1 MYKRQ
6 LHLALVI
13 QIHLLVLAVELLDL
27 AQAFDLG
34 IHLGIV
40 QFHLRLAVC
49 PLQLA
54 LPGAAFVGILVLA
67 LAMRER
73 QLLQLQPLA
82 HLLHGDLPFARRADF
97 LELDLVAQLHELD
110 RLAPA
115 VTALG
120 DVDAQVVDVLFAQQ
134 PGLFDVCLLYTSRC
148 V

>member
-1 MYKRQ
+1 M
-6 LHLALVI
+6 I

-97 LELDLVAQLHELD
+97 LELDLVA
-110 RLAPA
+110 AA
-115 VTALG
+115 A
-120 DVDAQVVDVLFAQQ
+120 
-134 PGLFDVCLLYTSRC
+134 
-148 V
+148 